1 MTSHHIQVHLKRT
14 TKHLHI
20 YLQSQIKL
28 RLNERGESGVLTPVH
43 WYVSQT
49 RMRATKYAPNVSSAD
64 ASTLVCLSHG
74 SQCCHHVSFRPPRL
88 HASWRSD
95 GSSCRGG
102 PHQLWVGLVNC
113 SRWIGG
119 PDPSKKNHTCIYR
132 KKKICTT
139 TYLIIPE
146 FAIFLHENLT
156 IPNKNMHLDSTTNW
170 ISLENGGYMQCTP
183 RTHKL

>member
-1 MTSHHIQVHLKRT
+1 MGIYTHKIYPSNQSTSPASNHPISPFAVTNQIMTSHHIQVHLKRT

-132 KKKICTT
+132 KKKSALQHI
-139 TYLIIPE
+139 
-146 FAIFLHENLT
+146 
-156 IPNKNMHLDSTTNW
+156 
-170 ISLENGGYMQCTP
+170 
-183 RTHKL
+183 